1 MSSLSIFTIKL
12 LLHMK
17 IGLYVI
23 SIFCFTLLSCG
34 DDKTTVEVVDA
45 EITDQKIA
53 ITAKA
58 IENFDYADYVL
69 SVESEKALIDWD
81 KYKELEI
88 QLSYLKKA
96 DLSFFNG
103 DKVELKKII
112 DSFKDTT
119 PELLL
124 TNPISSRIAIL
135 ETSILKLNENL
146 TLDNIQDRDK
156 LLSVKEVLKAFSY
169 LNYQINKKLERDI
182 YDKIK
187 PE

>member
-1 MSSLSIFTIKL
+1 
-12 LLHMK
+12 MK
-17 IGLYVI
+17 IGLHII
-23 SIFCFTLLSCG
+23 SIFCFALISCG
-34 DDKTTVEVVDA
+34 DDKPTVEVADA
-45 EITDQKIA
+45 EAPNQKIE
-53 ITAKA
+53 ITEKA
-58 IENFDYADYVL
+58 IKNFDYADYAL
-69 SVESEKALIDWD
+69 SAESEEVGVNWE
-81 KYKELEI
+81 KYQEMAI

-103 DKVELKKII
+103 DKADLKKFI
-112 DSFKDTT
+112 DEFKDTT
-119 PELLL
+119 PALFR
-124 TNPISSRIAIL
+124 TNPITSRTAIL

-156 LLSVKEVLKAFSY
+156 LVSIEEVLKAFSY